1 MPHSDSQTWRER
13 GDILL
18 PYLLCT
24 TALILPFSIAVSNIL
39 LGAAL
44 VIGIAT
50 GSWWRG
56 AKSVFQKAE
65 TFSIILIAYFSLMLI
80 GLIWSPDVARGAVII
95 SKQWSWLLL
104 PLAMITLDSKMW
116 RDRFLLFLSIGL
128 GLHLLLCI
136 TQLFG
141 VPLPVQ
147 APGGSSSDE
156 PTGLIGR
163 IGFGLL
169 YGMWGAWL
177 IQWGW
182 QREDNWRYPA
192 WGTAGLAFIM
202 IFMAQGRS
210 GYLVAFAVL
219 ILMAWRLW
227 LNRLNWH
234 LLLSAAT
241 AVTVVI
247 MTIIALGP
255 GKERLQWTVES
266 INAVYHGD
274 FQHAEP
280 RWSLWYA
287 AWKGWQDNPLLGVG
301 TGGFPSTAQQI
312 AAAKPELYFGGPS
325 PSHPHQ
331 MYLLDLVRWG
341 PAGLLL
347 LVMLLWQWFR
357 MGIHREWRGEYYSSL
372 IALSAVGMAVHGI
385 SAPSLEEYY
394 SSIYATLFLATGL
407 AAMDKDIKNG

>member
-1 MPHSDSQTWRER
+1 MPRTDSQTWREKS
-13 GDILL
+13 DATL

-24 TALILPFSIAVSNIL
+24 TALILPFSIAASNVL
-39 LGAAL
+39 LGLSL
-44 VIGIAT
+44 VIAIAT
-50 GSWWRG
+50 GCWWQG
-56 AKSVFQKAE
+56 VKSVFYRAKA
-65 TFSIILIAYFSLMLI
+65 FSYVWLAYFALMII
-80 GLIWSPDVARGAVII
+80 GLLWSPDIARGIVII

-104 PLAMITLDSKMW
+104 PLVVVVLDNRIW

-128 GLHLLLCI
+128 GLHLILCI
-136 TQLFG
+136 TQAFG

-147 APGGSSSDE
+147 PPGGSSVDD

-182 QREDNWRYPA
+182 QRKDNWRYPA
-192 WGTAGLAFIM
+192 WVTAGVSISM

-210 GYLVAFAVL
+210 GYLVAIAVL
-219 ILMAWRLW
+219 ILMAWKLW
-227 LNRLNWH
+227 FNRLDWRR
-234 LLLSAAT
+234 LLSAA
-241 AVTVVI
+241 AVMFAIVTVI
-247 MTIIALGP
+247 GLGP
-255 GKERLQWTVES
+255 AKERLQWTADS

-274 FQHAEP
+274 FQHAEA

-287 AWKGWQDNPLLGVG
+287 AWKGWQDNPVLGVG
-301 TGGFPSTAQQI
+301 TGGFPITAHKI
-312 AAAKPELYFGGPS
+312 AESKPDLLFGGPY
-325 PSHPHQ
+325 PAHPHQ

-347 LVMLLWQWFR
+347 LTMLLWQWFR
-357 MGIHREWRGEYYSSL
+357 LGIHGDWSRENYSSL

-394 SSIYATLFLATGL
+394 GSVYATIFLATGL
-407 AAMDKDIKNG
+407 AAINGDKENG